1 MVESIKNDDHISWP
15 RLNHWVHQKLI
26 WVLLGKKKMN
36 LTKLIAVFNKRLEQ
50 HPEHKDTEIR
60 SVDIDV
66 AATPTNIKFD
76 TNNGQLS
83 ISNGNFTD

>member
-1 MVESIKNDDHISWP
+1 
-15 RLNHWVHQKLI
+15 
-26 WVLLGKKKMN
+26 MN
-36 LTKLIAVFNKRLEQ
+36 LIKLMAIFQKRLDA

-60 SVDIDV
+60 SVDIDI

-83 ISNGNFTD
+83 ISN